1 MCAYAE
7 VGAGPYTETI
17 VASTENENPVPQLL
31 VATLDDVKKVDLDVR
46 SNLTITRHIAVEVVN
61 FDAESKIFWINE
73 MQELVTADSN
83 AHNIT
88 KILTLNNT
96 ALSLCADW
104 ISRNLF
110 WTESNYDESGLSHVI
125 KLDVTVW
132 EAGLYK
138 FSRILSRNRRI
149 VNLDIA
155 PLTGYN
161 YLTLSFITN
170 FPKKKFNN

>member
-7 VGAGPYTETI
+7 VGAGPYTDPIST
-17 VASTENENPVPQLL
+17 STENENPVPQLL
-31 VATLDDVKKVDLDVR
+31 VATMEDVKKVDLDQR
-46 SNLTITRHIAVEVVN
+46 TNITITRHIAVEVAHLA
-61 FDAESKIFWINE
+61 AESKIYWINE
-73 MQELVTADSN
+73 MQELVTADVDGKK
-83 AHNIT
+83 IT

-110 WTESNYDESGLSHVI
+110 WTESNYEDSGISHIV

-132 EAGLYK
+132 EAGVYK

-155 PLTGYN
+155 PLTGYV
-161 YLTLSFITN
+161 N
-170 FPKKKFNN
+170 FLNFLLH